1 MLDRRREQCKY
12 DSPDKNGSP
21 SWKLVY
27 FFSLDQ
33 IIRVSQE
40 DRERSRY
47 RCIDLEEN
55 ENRKRFKYESKK
67 SIFLT
72 AVISVYYKPAG

>member
-12 DSPDKNGSP
+12 DSPDKKGSP

-40 DRERSRY
+40 DRESAADTGVLIWQKMR
-47 RCIDLEEN
+47 IEN
-55 ENRKRFKYESKK
+55 VSNMNQKNQYF
-67 SIFLT
+67 
-72 AVISVYYKPAG
+72 